1 MSSEPRSFELDDF
14 QREAIASVDRGRSV
28 LVSAPTGSGKTIVAE
43 HAVEVALA
51 SSTRAFYTT
60 PIKALSNQKFHDL
73 VEIHGAGRV
82 GLLTGDTSIN
92 GDAPVVVMT
101 TEVLR
106 NMIHTRSS
114 GLHGLSWV
122 VLDEV
127 HYLQDAYRGSVWE
140 EIIIHLPRS
149 VRLVCLSATVSNAP
163 ELAAWIEAVRGPTDV
178 VVETRRPV
186 TLDNWFLADDR
197 QTGELVMIETLI
209 DGEPNPDGHRFDSD
223 QRDVP
228 RNTRGG
234 RPQRRWATP
243 GRTGVIELLAARDML
258 PALYFIFSRAACD
271 DAVRS
276 CMRMGLSFTTP
287 EERDRIREIAEHHVS
302 NLTDEDLRVLEYDHW
317 LAALESGVAAHH
329 AGMVPPFKEAV
340 EKCFIAGL
348 VRVVFATETLA
359 LGINMP
365 ARSVVIEKLTKYT
378 GDGHDFL
385 TAAQFT
391 QLTGRAGRR
400 GIDDHGHAIVLWSP
414 FVSFQDSARLV
425 ASRSFRLTSSF
436 RPTYNIAAN
445 LVRRYSAEE
454 AHRLLSMSFAQY
466 QADADIVRLE
476 AHLTA
481 RRETLD
487 ALRDESRCERGD
499 VIEYRRLLD
508 RGRGMKGGGGA
519 GSSSDGSIEQ
529 ALRRVKPG
537 DVLVVD
543 HLEEHVAV
551 LSVSQRRGGG
561 TRLRAITARRRLLTI
576 GSADLAEAPDIV
588 GSIPLPVPYAPS
600 KTSFQ
605 KQVVAGLSRVSS
617 GRPRK
622 RSADGGTR
630 APNGIDTH
638 PVHSCPQRDAH
649 LRALRRATR
658 IADELRTTEDRIR
671 NRADSLAE
679 VFDRVL
685 QVLEE
690 WGHLDGWALSEK
702 GEQLVRIFHECDLLI
717 AEALVAGLFDDV
729 DAPTVAGLASSFIYE
744 HRNSAPEIGRWFPS
758 RDVAAR
764 ADEITDLATAINGTE
779 RRLGLPTTRQPD
791 ATFFPL
797 AHAWSSGESFDRI
810 LDDDDLSGGDFVRTI
825 KQLIDL
831 LRQMGDAAPVDATAA
846 AARIAADSLF
856 RGVVS
861 ASAPA
866 TIGASSADDIVAD
879 PSDPFGGEHSV
890 SMAEGGSGGDLG
902 S

>member
-1 MSSEPRSFELDDF
+1 VTLDQQPFELDGF
-14 QREAIASVDRGRSV
+14 QIEAIRSVDAGRSV

-43 HAVEVALA
+43 HAVRVALA

-60 PIKALSNQKFHDL
+60 PIKALSNQKYHDL
-73 VEIHGAGRV
+73 VEIHGVDRV

-106 NMIHTRSS
+106 NMIHTRSHA
-114 GLHGLSWV
+114 LDGLSWV

-163 ELAAWIEAVRGPTDV
+163 ELAQWIETVRGATDV
-178 VVETRRPV
+178 VVETQRPV

-197 QTGELVMIETLI
+197 HTGELVMIETLLE
-209 DGEPNPDGHRFDSD
+209 GEPNPDGHRFDSD

-243 GRTGVIELLAARDML
+243 GRTAVIELLAARDML
-258 PALYFIFSRAACD
+258 PALYFIFSRAACE

-276 CMRMGLSFTTP
+276 CMRSGLSFTTAD
-287 EERDRIREIAEHHVS
+287 ERFRIREIAEHHVA
-302 NLTDEDLRVLEYDHW
+302 NLTDDDLRVLEYDRW
-317 LAALESGVAAHH
+317 LSALESGVAAHH

-400 GIDDHGHAIVLWSP
+400 GIDAHGHAIVLWSP
-414 FVSFQDSARLV
+414 FVTFQDSARLV

-445 LVRRYSAEE
+445 LVRRHSADE
-454 AHRLLSMSFAQY
+454 AHRLLSLSFAQY

-476 AHLTA
+476 AHLAT
-481 RRETLD
+481 RRETLEELQSE
-487 ALRDESRCERGD
+487 ARCDRGD
-499 VIEYRRLLD
+499 LIEYRRLLD
-508 RGRGMKGGGGA
+508 RGRGGKEAGGTTRGP
-519 GSSSDGSIEQ
+519 SSSIEQ
-529 ALRRVKPG
+529 ALRKVKPG
-537 DVLVVD
+537 DVLVLD
-543 HLEEHVAV
+543 HLDNHVAV

-561 TRLRAITARRRLLTI
+561 TRVKVISPRRQVLTI
-576 GSADLAEAPDIV
+576 GASDLAEPPDVV
-588 GSIPLPVPYAPS
+588 GTINLPVPFTPS

-605 KQVVAGLSRVSS
+605 KQVVAGLTRVST

-622 RSADGGTR
+622 RSSDGGAGPSR
-630 APNGIDTH
+630 GIDAH
-638 PVHSCPQRDAH
+638 PVHGCPKRDAH

-658 IADELRTTEDRIR
+658 VADELRSTEERIR

-729 DAPTVAGLASSFIYE
+729 DAPTVAGLASCFIYE
-744 HRNSAPEIGRWFPS
+744 HRNSAPEITKWFPS
-758 RDVAAR
+758 RDVASR
-764 ADEITDLATAINGTE
+764 ADSLMNLAVAINGTE
-779 RRLGLPTTRQPD
+779 RRLGLPPTRQPD

-797 AHAWSSGESFDRI
+797 AHAWSSGEAFDRI

-831 LRQMGDAAPVDATAA
+831 LRQMGDAAPVESTATAA
-846 AARIAADSLF
+846 RVAADSLF

-866 TIGASSADDIVAD
+866 SVASSSVPIENVDDID
-879 PSDPFGGEHSV
+879 PLSAAAVWDGG
-890 SMAEGGSGGDLG
+890 AAAQ
-902 S
+902 

>member
-1 MSSEPRSFELDDF
+1 MIPEQQDFELDAF
-14 QREAIASVDRGRSV
+14 QVEAIRSVDAGRSV

-60 PIKALSNQKFHDL
+60 PIKALSNQKYHDL
-73 VEIHGAGRV
+73 VSIHGADRV

-106 NMIHTRSS
+106 NMIHTRSH

-122 VLDEV
+122 ILDEV

-140 EIIIHLPRS
+140 EIIIHLPRT

-163 ELAAWIEAVRGPTDV
+163 ELAAWIEAVRGSTDV
-178 VVETRRPV
+178 VVETKRPV

-197 QTGELVMIETLI
+197 QTGELVLIETLL

-243 GRTGVIELLAARDML
+243 SRTSVIELLAERNML

-276 CMRMGLSFTTP
+276 CMRSGLSFTTAQ
-287 EERDRIREIAEHHVS
+287 ERVRIREIAEHHVA
-302 NLTDEDLRVLEYDHW
+302 NLTDDDLRVLEYDRW
-317 LAALESGVAAHH
+317 LSALESGVAAHH

-400 GIDDHGHAIVLWSP
+400 GIDSHGHAVVLWSP
-414 FVSFQDSARLV
+414 FVTFQDSARLV

-454 AHRLLSMSFAQY
+454 AHRLLSMSFAQF
-466 QADADIVRLE
+466 QADADIVLLE
-476 AHLTA
+476 SHLTT
-481 RRETLD
+481 RRETL
-487 ALRDESRCERGD
+487 ESLEAEARCEHGD
-499 VIEYRRLLD
+499 VLEYRRLLD
-508 RGRGMKGGGGA
+508 KGRGTKAGEGGSGGGG
-519 GSSSDGSIEQ
+519 SSIEQ

-537 DVLVVD
+537 DVLLVD
-543 HLEEHVAV
+543 HLDELVAV
-551 LSVSQRRGGG
+551 LSVSQRRGGA
-561 TRLRAITARRRLLTI
+561 TRLRAISGRRQLLTI
-576 GSADLAEAPDIV
+576 GAADLSEPPDIV
-588 GSIPLPVPYAPS
+588 GAVVLPVPFTPS

-605 KQVVAGLSRVSS
+605 KQVVAGLTRVST

-622 RSADGGTR
+622 RSSDGGKGSGPR
-630 APNGIDTH
+630 IDTH
-638 PVHSCPQRDAH
+638 PVHGCPQRDVH

-658 IADELRTTEDRIR
+658 VVEELRGTEDRIR
-671 NRADSLAE
+671 NRADSLAD

-717 AEALVAGLFDDV
+717 AEALVAGHFDDI

-744 HRNSAPEIGRWFPS
+744 HRNSAPEIAKWFPN
-758 RDVAAR
+758 RAIAGR
-764 ADEITDLATAINGTE
+764 ADAIADIAVAINGTE
-779 RRLGLPTTRQPD
+779 RRLGLPPSRQPD

-831 LRQMGDAAPVDATAA
+831 LRQMGDAAPLESTAA
-846 AARIAADSLF
+846 AARSAAESLF

-866 TIGASSADDIVAD
+866 PISSDARGPGDPAITGAAVVPD
-879 PSDPFGGEHSV
+879 GG
-890 SMAEGGSGGDLG
+890 AEEE
-902 S
+902 